1 LRSLMYA
8 LRPPR
13 PELSSLNHV
22 ARGPRRRSRMIRK
35 PILLIVEIIGIVE
48 TVEISG
54 IAEITGTN
62 SSNLPSRRR
71 EDRSTALLI

>member
-1 LRSLMYA
+1 
-8 LRPPR
+8 
-13 PELSSLNHV
+13 
-22 ARGPRRRSRMIRK
+22 MIRK